1 MPTAQAAAAPK
12 PPPFRIVRSERKR
25 HYLDLMVFGG
35 YGAGKTTLASTA
47 LEVPGMADVLYLDVE
62 GGTLVLP
69 DGVDLIPARS
79 WEEASRVKEFLRLH
93 CRARDAGDLKKLA
106 ALESQLRGEEV
117 APGEAKQYHTFVV
130 DSLSELHTHLMYMI
144 LGIDYETQAL
154 DIEPEGAEG
163 KDWQTAN
170 ELMLLFVRTLRDLP
184 MNIILICGEQEVEV
198 GKGDNKKIS
207 IRPALPGKLATK
219 VQGFLQAVGYLE
231 TAYNT
236 QEKSTMRRLWL
247 QSGHPRFQAK
257 MRLPREIQ
265 HLAPKYLDDPTLG
278 ALMDITERLAQQA
291 KTIKETDTDASNT
304 DSTNGADNAA
314 ASPRTEARSS
324 RADSAARSGSGRGR
338 VGGRRGS
345 VRSGARG
352 S

>member
-1 MPTAQAAAAPK
+1 MATEAAAAPK

-47 LEVPGMADVLYLDVE
+47 LEVPGMADILYLDVE

-93 CRARDAGDLKKLA
+93 CRARDAGDTKKLA

-117 APGEAKQYHTFVV
+117 RPEDAKQYHTFVV

-144 LGIDYETQAL
+144 LGIDYETQQL

-291 KTIKETDTDASNT
+291 TKITKETDTDASNT
-304 DSTNGADNAA
+304 NSTDGSARTAA
-314 ASPRTEARSS
+314 GSSTEARAGAGAAAGSS
-324 RADSAARSGSGRGR
+324 GGRGR
-338 VGGRRGS
+338 VGGRRGP
-345 VRSGARG
+345 VRGGTRRG
-352 S
+352 